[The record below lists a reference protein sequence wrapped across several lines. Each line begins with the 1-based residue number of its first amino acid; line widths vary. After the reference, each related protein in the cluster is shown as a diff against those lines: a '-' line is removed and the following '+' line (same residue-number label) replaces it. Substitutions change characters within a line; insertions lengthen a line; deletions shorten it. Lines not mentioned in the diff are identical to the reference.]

1 MIGENNMKVYVMYQ
15 LSTLDCANIN
25 DIEDEI
31 FSSLGI
37 NGTCEILNVFQSLD
51 KAKVALNNE
60 IKLQCYDD
68 GEWTYKFL
76 DTNKFTVAFTIIKR
90 CNIVLLLMKKN
101 YNKL

>member
-1 MIGENNMKVYVMYQ
+1 MKVYVMYQ

-25 DIEDEI
+25 DIEDDI
-31 FSSLGI
+31 SSSLGI

-76 DTNKFTVAFTIIKR
+76 GTNKFTVAFY
-90 CNIVLLLMKKN
+90 
-101 YNKL
+101 YNKEVQYCIVIDEKKLQ